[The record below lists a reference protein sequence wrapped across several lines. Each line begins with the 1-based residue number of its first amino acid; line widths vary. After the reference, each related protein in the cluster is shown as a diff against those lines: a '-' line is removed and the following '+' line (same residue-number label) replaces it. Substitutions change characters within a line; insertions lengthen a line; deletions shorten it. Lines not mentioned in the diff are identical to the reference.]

1 MYNFSEHKR
10 VGDAWMS
17 ESLYTKPCGYK
28 LGLQV
33 ISSGGSYG
41 TGTHVG
47 VCVYLKK
54 GEYDESLKWPF
65 NGEITLQLL
74 NWRED

>member
-1 MYNFSEHKR
+1 MIEPF
-10 VGDAWMS
+10 
-17 ESLYTKPCGYK
+17 YTKPGRYK

-41 TGTHVG
+41 TGTHVC

-54 GEYDESLKWPF
+54 GEYDESLNWPF